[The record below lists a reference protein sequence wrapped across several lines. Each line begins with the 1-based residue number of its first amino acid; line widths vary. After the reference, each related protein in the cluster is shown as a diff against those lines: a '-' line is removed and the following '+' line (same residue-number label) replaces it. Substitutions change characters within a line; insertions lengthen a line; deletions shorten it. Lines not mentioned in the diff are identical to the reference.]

1 MVYTTVFMLL
11 DFFALLLQSG
21 GGALVGG
28 DDPSMWDTGLK
39 ILQAGLSIHLI
50 GIVIYGALC
59 LEFGVAVRRARGEW
73 SGDFEMLQLS
83 TKFKMFCLST
93 CQVRDNNY
101 SENY

>member
-50 GIVIYGALC
+50 GIVVYGALC

-73 SGDFEMLQLS
+73 SNDFKTLQLS
-83 TKFKMFCLST
+83 TKFKMFCVGRYRL
-93 CQVRDNNY
+93 RNNKN
-101 SENY
+101 SEDG